1 MEDYRKNSK
10 KQKSLLKKYG
20 KYIKK
25 ALIGGLIAV
34 VGVFVIPGFGLGNAI
49 VKVLPFLE
57 RLIPAPYDA
66 AATIT
71 VWSSIIT
78 SSVGTIK
85 GAVNG
90 IKAHK
95 TKNDLKDAID
105 EEEDLVDSLSLEL
118 EKEKIKNK
126 SQEEELV
133 KLKEK
138 KSTNTNRKQLNKSHD
153 NTSLDEQFIKE
164 DAYQE
169 DGAHK
174 VKR

>member
-1 MEDYRKNSK
+1 MEDYKKNSR
-10 KQKSLLKKYG
+10 KQKSLLKKYS

-25 ALIGGLIAV
+25 AIIGGLITV
-34 VGVFVIPGFGLGNAI
+34 VGVFVIPWFGLGNAV
-49 VKVLPFLE
+49 VKAMPILE

-78 SSVGTIK
+78 SLVGTIK
-85 GAVNG
+85 GAING
-90 IKAHK
+90 IKAHN
-95 TKNDLKDAID
+95 TKVELKDAID

-126 SQEEELV
+126 GQEEELT

-138 KSTNTNRKQLNKSHD
+138 KSTDTNRKQLNKSHA
-153 NTSLDEQFIKE
+153 SISVDEQVIKE

>member
-1 MEDYRKNSK
+1 MVDYRKNSK
-10 KQKSLLKKYG
+10 KQKLLLKKYG

-34 VGVFVIPGFGLGNAI
+34 VGVFVIPGFGLGNAV
-49 VKVLPFLE
+49 VKAMPILE
-57 RLIPAPYDA
+57 KIIPAPYDA

-78 SSVGTIK
+78 SLVGTIK

-95 TKNDLKDAID
+95 TKNELKDAIE
-105 EEEDLVDSLSLEL
+105 EEEDLVNSLSLEL

-126 SQEEELV
+126 GLEEELT

-138 KSTNTNRKQLNKSHD
+138 KSTDTNRKQLNKSHD
-153 NTSLDEQFIKE
+153 NTSVDEQFIKE

-169 DGAHK
+169 DGVHK